1 MALDRPSHS
10 NCAYCKY
17 DLTGIEPGRR
27 KFPCP
32 ECGKTHDRASDP
44 GVVPF
49 RGGLVM
55 SRVCWPCWIAVMT
68 WAAYVTLSIAWRSVN
83 DGPYF
88 AISVLTLLSAV
99 ASPWYMAARLVKRYL
114 PRNERFIPH
123 LVLGIVGV
131 IINLLTWAL
140 AAFVLHRWL

>member
-1 MALDRPSHS
+1 
-10 NCAYCKY
+10 
-17 DLTGIEPGRR
+17 
-27 KFPCP
+27 
-32 ECGKTHDRASDP
+32 
-44 GVVPF
+44 
-49 RGGLVM
+49 
-55 SRVCWPCWIAVMT
+55 MT